1 MSNVSKTLR
10 KLREQKGLTQEK
22 LARLADVSNNT
33 VIKIEAG
40 KNQNPTL
47 ETLKRLARVLD
58 ISVDDLIS

>member
-1 MSNVSKTLR
+1 MSNISKTLR

-47 ETLKRLARVLD
+47 GTLKRLAKALG
-58 ISVDDLIS
+58 ISVDYLIS

>member
-1 MSNVSKTLR
+1 MSNISKTLR
-10 KLREQKGLTQEK
+10 KIREQKGLTQEK

-47 ETLKRLARVLD
+47 ETLKRLAKALN
-58 ISVDDLIS
+58 ISVDDLIL